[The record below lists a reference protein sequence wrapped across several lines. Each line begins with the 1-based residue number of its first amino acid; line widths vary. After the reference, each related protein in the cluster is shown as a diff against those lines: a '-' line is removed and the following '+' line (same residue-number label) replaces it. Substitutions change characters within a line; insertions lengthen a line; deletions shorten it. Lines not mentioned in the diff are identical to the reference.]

1 MASAMRTFLHL
12 ICCAISASAG
22 ALFPSS
28 LPFKPVGYSTLLFE
42 MYGTSPRLLKPLDL
56 SHFRQG
62 LAAALAVEVD
72 AISLAKTLPAHNAGH
87 GILLPV
93 KVAQPNARKAPAA
106 LSRAVE
112 RVGFTERLVGELKRK
127 GFVMRA
133 PDIHVVEPGAT
144 FVPLLSCGAAQSCAK
159 CSHQGAEIGAN
170 GGCSWC
176 ASERR
181 CLDSDSGI
189 CNRDEWDT
197 RKCVVDKAAT
207 TIAVDE
213 SAEAQGRRKRS
224 PSGTKQVSAVMAI
237 VVVFGTVLLL
247 IGMYGQLKQ
256 HFGGISGTGGSGRGT
271 RVIDNL
277 DFESIEEQLE
287 LAEFDTAQVE
297 YSTEEANALLNIY

>member
-1 MASAMRTFLHL
+1 MASAARRTFLHL
-12 ICCAISASAG
+12 CCAISASAG

-62 LAAALAVEVD
+62 LAAALAVEVG
-72 AISLAKTLPAHNAGH
+72 AISLAKSLPAHNAGH
-87 GILLPV
+87 GILLPI

-106 LSRAVE
+106 LSRAVD
-112 RVGFTERLVGELKRK
+112 RVGFTERLVSELKRK

-144 FVPLLSCGAAQSCAK
+144 FVPLFSCGTAQSCAS
-159 CSHQGAEIGAN
+159 CSQQGAKIGAN

-181 CLDSDSGI
+181 CLDSDTGI

-197 RKCVVDKAAT
+197 RKCVVDKAAAA
-207 TIAVDE
+207 IAVDE
-213 SAEAQGRRKRS
+213 SAEAQGRREGA
-224 PSGTKQVSAVMAI
+224 PSGTKQVSAVFGL

-256 HFGGISGTGGSGRGT
+256 HFSGISGTDRSGRGT